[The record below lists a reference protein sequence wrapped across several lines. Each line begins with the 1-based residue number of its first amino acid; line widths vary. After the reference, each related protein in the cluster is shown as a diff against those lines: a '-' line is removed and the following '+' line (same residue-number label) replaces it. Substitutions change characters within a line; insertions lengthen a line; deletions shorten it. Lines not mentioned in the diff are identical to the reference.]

1 MRHCAPRA
9 AAARSPRLPRGR
21 VAAHVYAG
29 PVGERSQL
37 SGHLRD
43 GPSARSRSSPRA
55 DSLWGTL
62 PARGLAGTLLTRA
75 ANYKSRE
82 SAPGHTRREPR
93 GPRKRVPRKIAA
105 YLWSSLGSGG
115 CADPTSIA
123 CPIGD
128 AAICIN
134 PTVDPKNCGACGT
147 VCVGNYVCDSG
158 HCRCPSG
165 LSECGYQCVNLRSDP
180 ANCGGCEVICLSG
193 GPLCNNGECSA
204 SCDPGLTQ
212 CDSSCVDTAADAAN
226 CGDCG
231 KACTA
236 GDTCE
241 QSSCVT
247 Q

>member
-1 MRHCAPRA
+1 MRASKRTA
-9 AAARSPRLPRGR
+9 VLL
-21 VAAHVYAG
+21 
-29 PVGERSQL
+29 L
-37 SGHLRD
+37 SGLV
-43 GPSARSRSSPRA
+43 
-55 DSLWGTL
+55 L
-62 PARGLAGTLLTRA
+62 PASCGGESPAQNPDGSGGHDGTQGA
-75 ANYKSRE
+75 SGGGDAVGG
-82 SAPGHTRREPR
+82 A
-93 GPRKRVPRKIAA
+93 
-105 YLWSSLGSGG
+105 SLGSGG

-147 VCVGNYVCDSG
+147 VCVGNHVCDSG

-241 QSSCVT
+241 QSRCVT